1 MFATF
6 SKTLLTTERRL
17 SGLQFFAVDLSPTFL
32 NKRTAGPEMRPS
44 NNLEKKIHI
53 EEFRNV
59 LKSSANMYENWGSR
73 FFRTATEIQLG
84 PDIFEKS
91 GLVMKFLTNLGV
103 R

>member
-32 NKRTAGPEMRPS
+32 NTRTAGPEMRTS

-59 LKSSANMYENWGSR
+59 LKSSANMYEN
-73 FFRTATEIQLG
+73 
-84 PDIFEKS
+84 
-91 GLVMKFLTNLGV
+91 
-103 R
+103 